1 MSKELYQKV
10 LEDEELREDLLK
22 LCHKVKIELRD
33 EFIDKL
39 KTYQLV
45 EVMSTKEKIKLLDK
59 FTYTHETIKKIEGI
73 ESEVLGKGS

>member
-33 EFIDKL
+33 EFYRQSLRHISL
-39 KTYQLV
+39 
-45 EVMSTKEKIKLLDK
+45 
-59 FTYTHETIKKIEGI
+59 
-73 ESEVLGKGS
+73 